1 MKPLLAFLLLLTAIR
16 ADAQDVK
23 PRASPSELDSFH
35 KALAWLPQF
44 IASAFDHDNLPG
56 IIRGDQ
62 FNFHI
67 RSGETQGY
75 VGKRKPPFWFIFHIT
90 KNHDSSQSVFSY
102 LVRQETTQAP
112 WIIRSAW
119 RTDKQGVRHLYPATQ
134 LQPPSKTTAAGS
146 PAQSTPPPPFNLG
159 SLKTTPGSK
168 DPMPGSREAWQ
179 RMKEMQYK
187 GTAPGL
193 LPEDEITVE
202 YNSAAIHPDLIASK
216 APPYVVFTITKD
228 SDGTFLQYLFV
239 RNATGSWKLGSA
251 WTISTAGILTELKV
265 TRQQELIITNNHE
278 FTAPYQTDLFALF
291 AVNAGMNGP
300 PDQAWFEI
308 KPDGTGGLDYATPD
322 LLKLYQK
329 LPSHRKQKGITI
341 LGSLTHLRDLEKG
354 KSMMTPFQWK
364 CYQDPE
370 WLKAKKAFVEEL
382 VQACDKAKI
391 PLWIN
396 TALGGQDI
404 PYTRLSPRP

>member
-1 MKPLLAFLLLLTAIR
+1 MKPLLASLLLLTALR

-23 PRASPSELDSFH
+23 PQSSTTELDSFN

-62 FNFHI
+62 INLHI

-90 KNHDSSQSVFSY
+90 KDHDSSQSVFSY
-102 LVRQETTQAP
+102 LARQETAQAP

-119 RTDKQGVRHLYPATQ
+119 RTDKQGLRHLYPATPP
-134 LQPPSKTTAAGS
+134 QPSSKTTATSS
-146 PAQSTPPPPFNLG
+146 PAKTTPAPTFNLG
-159 SLKTTPGSK
+159 SLKTKPGSTTA
-168 DPMPGSREAWQ
+168 MPGAHEAWQ
-179 RMKEMQYK
+179 RLKEMQYK

-193 LPEDEITVE
+193 LPEDEITAA
-202 YNSAAIHPDLIASK
+202 YNTAAIHPDFSASK
-216 APPYVVFTITKD
+216 TPPYIPFTLTKN
-228 SDGTFLQYLFV
+228 SNGTFLQYLFV

-251 WTISTAGILTELKV
+251 WTVSSAGILTDLKV

-278 FTAPYQTDLFALF
+278 FTAPYQTELFALF
-291 AVNAGMNGP
+291 AVNAGMSGP

-308 KPDGTGGLDYATPD
+308 KPDGTGGLDYSSAD

-329 LPSHRKQKGITI
+329 LPPHRKQKGII
-341 LGSLTHLRDLEKG
+341 IFGSLTHLQDLK
-354 KSMMTPFQWK
+354 KARSNMTPFQWK
-364 CYQDPE
+364 CYQDPG

-396 TALGGQDI
+396 IVLGGQDI